1 MVSSRTDHSIWC
13 KNRFF
18 VCCILQTHISCSPPK
33 SSALPSQ
40 LKVALT
46 CLPISSSPLW
56 SQTSSLSDLLQ
67 WPSTWVSAHIVN
79 LSKLDV
85 IQWFSN
91 PIKMQIWA
99 SFILLQVLHGSE
111 DKGKTNLIRTMRPHM
126 LCFLLTLLL
135 YLITDFT
142 PVFHQL
148 LRFVCWSS
156 DIFVCLLQPGSL
168 YLHFFLSDYKESSSF
183 PFSYYLSFRYKR
195 KHFWDSVFW
204 VRCFCY
210 LFSFN

>member
-1 MVSSRTDHSIWC
+1 MQEQVFCMLHSS
-13 KNRFF
+13 N
-18 VCCILQTHISCSPPK
+18 THLLFTSKIQCTAKSTK
-33 SSALPSQ
+33 SSSNLSPY
-40 LKVALT
+40 LF
-46 CLPISSSPLW
+46 ISIMKLNFII
-56 SQTSSLSDLLQ
+56 SDLLQ

-79 LSKLDV
+79 FSKLDL

-91 PIKMQIWA
+91 PVKMQIWA
-99 SFILLQVLHGSE
+99 SFILLQVLHGPE
-111 DKGKTNLIRTMRPHM
+111 DKGKTSLIRTMRPHM

-183 PFSYYLSFRYKR
+183 PFSYYSSFRYKW